1 MLLIVLTSNMAEKRT
16 VVCYYDNDFAN
27 YQAACCFVD
36 AWDIFAVCHEISILN
51 FREVFS
57 LASDIEFRDLQY
69 TLIRQYFTGDCIA
82 ISIYH
87 SGTSIW

>member
-16 VVCYYDNDFAN
+16 VVCYYDNDFVN

-57 LASDIEFRDLQY
+57 LASDIELRDLQN
-69 TLIRQYFTGDCIA
+69 TLRQYFTGDCIA
-82 ISIYH
+82 VPIYH

>member
-57 LASDIEFRDLQY
+57 LASYIELRDLQN
-69 TLIRQYFTGDCIA
+69 TLRQYFTGDCIA
-82 ISIYH
+82 VPIYH